1 MSLRRYTTEITPAW
15 TSIPYRQE
23 YHFSKVLHA
32 AETGW
37 PQPCEPPWLE
47 WSLPCWPYC
56 GVHDDRLL
64 HLLAFLWQHWRKS
77 LLLFWLRKNA
87 CSVFLFI
94 LLFHMNSHFLSSFC
108 GALNLVQFHL
118 SFHFSLFHLFLSFF
132 SHSSFCNQSIMMH
145 IHSFLFSILNSTLQ
159 SHKMEKTLAF
169 YWCSFTF
176 PETYIIFNV
185 LLIG

>member
-1 MSLRRYTTEITPAW
+1 M
-15 TSIPYRQE
+15 
-23 YHFSKVLHA
+23 LHA

-64 HLLAFLWQHWRKS
+64 HLLAFLWKHWRKP

-118 SFHFSLFHLFLSFF
+118 SFHFSLFQLFLSFF
-132 SHSSFCNQSIMMH
+132 PHSSFCNQSIMMH

-159 SHKMEKTLAF
+159 NHKMEKTLAF